1 LKNSNVISL
10 FKPSTLTKVQD
21 ALADA
26 RSYSQW
32 QGLATMH
39 DKLTGME
46 QWRAVERSRLYDYQE
61 ISRRHARLTTLL
73 KNGDPKALLLHLN
86 EGIHGNMGGMGS
98 SQLYHRS
105 LVGTKHL
112 IEEYIDLQLA
122 ALDCI
127 CNDAS
132 KCLSEAEKVD
142 FLRRAS
148 HCYGRTALMLSGGAG
163 LIYFHHGVVA
173 ELAEQGCLPNVISG
187 ASAGSWVCVQ
197 VGALTDQ
204 ELAAGYL
211 DKQRYP
217 PVVGKQIWGS
227 LRDKSGKQASQIRT
241 NLIDSFCSKMTF
253 QEAYEHTGR
262 YINIAVAP
270 VERHQK
276 ARLLNAITAPNVTL
290 RSAAMASSSVPGLI
304 DSVQLECKDTQGR
317 LKPYLPTRRWVDGS
331 MTQDLPAKRLAR
343 LYGVNHSLVSL
354 INPLALPFAKEPA
367 LHSNSLK
374 AAAGRFVHNISLELL
389 KLSQTTLEKSPRTA
403 PLSNLIS
410 TGYHLLDQEYTGDIN
425 FMLKSDDYRRANT
438 VFMYKDNDIENLIL
452 AGRRSV
458 WPRLAQ
464 TRNALCL
471 SQKLDELLVKVDQ
484 PKGIQRFMIH

>member
-1 LKNSNVISL
+1 LKNSNVLSL
-10 FKPSTLTKVQD
+10 FQPSSLAKVKE
-21 ALADA
+21 ALNAATNYAQWKVLAA
-26 RSYSQW
+26 R
-32 QGLATMH
+32 H
-39 DKLTGME
+39 DQFSGMQE
-46 QWRAVERSRLYDYQE
+46 WRGVDRTRLYDYQE
-61 ISRRHARLTTLL
+61 IRRRHARLTALL
-73 KNGDPKALLLHLN
+73 KDGDPKALLLHLN
-86 EGIHGNMGGMGS
+86 EGVHGNMGGMGAAR
-98 SQLYHRS
+98 LYHRS
-105 LVGTKHL
+105 MLGTKHL

-127 CNDAS
+127 CEDAP
-132 KCLSEAEKVD
+132 KHLSEVAKVD
-142 FLRRAS
+142 FIRRAS

-173 ELAEQGCLPNVISG
+173 ELAEQGCMPNVISG

-217 PVVGKQIWGS
+217 QI
-227 LRDKSGKQASQIRT
+227 SGKDIWSSICDRSGQQASQVRT
-241 NLIDSFCSKMTF
+241 DLIDSFCGKMTF

-354 INPLALPFAKEPA
+354 INPLALPFTKEPA

-374 AAAGRFVHNISLELL
+374 AAAGRFIHNISLELL
-389 KLSQTTLEKSPRTA
+389 KLSQTTLEKSPRTM
-403 PLSNLIS
+403 PFGNLIS
-410 TGYHLLDQEYTGDIN
+410 TGYHLLDQDYTGDIN
-425 FMLKSDDYRRANT
+425 FMLNRQDYRRGNT

-458 WPRLAQ
+458 WPRIAQ

-471 SQKLDELLVKVDQ
+471 SQKLDELLVKVD
-484 PKGIQRFMIH
+484 PPTGMQRFMVH

>member
-1 LKNSNVISL
+1 MKNSNVLSL
-10 FKPSTLTKVQD
+10 FQPSSLAKVKEALDGATNYTQWKVLAARHDQLSGMQD
-21 ALADA
+21 
-26 RSYSQW
+26 
-32 QGLATMH
+32 
-39 DKLTGME
+39 
-46 QWRAVERSRLYDYQE
+46 WRAVDRTRLYDHQE
-61 ISRRHARLTTLL
+61 IRRRHARLTALL
-73 KNGDPKALLLHLN
+73 ADGDPKALLLHLN
-86 EGIHGNMGGMGS
+86 EGVHGNMGGMGAAR
-98 SQLYHRS
+98 LYHRS
-105 LVGTKHL
+105 MLGTKHL

-127 CNDAS
+127 CKDAT
-132 KCLSEAEKVD
+132 KVLSDAEKVD
-142 FLRRAS
+142 FIRRAS

-197 VGALTDQ
+197 VGALTDK
-204 ELAAGYL
+204 ELAAGYF
-211 DKQRYP
+211 DRQRYP
-217 PVVGKQIWGS
+217 EISGQQVWQSIS
-227 LRDKSGKQASQIRT
+227 DKSGETAKQTRAD
-241 NLIDSFCSKMTF
+241 LIDSFCGKMTF

-317 LKPYLPTRRWVDGS
+317 LQPYLPSRRWVDGS

-367 LHSNSLK
+367 LHSSSLK
-374 AAAGRFVHNISLELL
+374 AAAGRFVHNISLEVL
-389 KLSQTTLEKSPRTA
+389 KLSQTTLEKSPRTIA
-403 PLSNLIS
+403 LSNLAS

-425 FMLKSDDYRRANT
+425 FMLHREDYRRANT
-438 VFMYKDNDIENLIL
+438 LFMYKNDDIENLIL

-458 WPRLAQ
+458 WPRIAQ
-464 TRNALCL
+464 TRNSLCL
-471 SQKLDELLVKVDQ
+471 SQKLDELLVQVDQ
-484 PKGIQRFMIH
+484 PEGIQRFMIH